1 MEEDKSKEEA
11 QIKDLLNKLKIL
23 KNGVIEERKKS
34 QGYLAR
40 MKEYEKVLQEKD
52 NEIEVITKEKFQLDK
67 ELKAEKAKKSKKTF
81 SFNSVMDKIFH
92 KEKFSKDKLN
102 KIQEENDKLRSAN
115 KEMEIKIKDE
125 ESLYEQEKFKFQAQ
139 LTLKANQL
147 KELQSELAQIEKE
160 KKEIAQREENM
171 RDKKLE
177 YDSNKSKYEEK
188 LFTERTKLTESNN
201 ELKITASLKEEINE
215 QIVKAEK
222 DYNGLK
228 KQLDDVTDQLR
239 EINNLSQPSNVTKR
253 EFKAKKIAKFSEV
266 IITIIFEKVPKTNQY
281 FIRVGDELNIKFT
294 SITSFAPNDK
304 SPNRFD
310 ITYMGEDGTDKKFS
324 FLIHER
330 LKESVTQWFN
340 DFLSEAFSNA

>member
-125 ESLYEQEKFKFQAQ
+125 ENLYEQEKFKFQAQ

-177 YDSNKSKYEEK
+177 YDSNKSK
-188 LFTERTKLTESNN
+188 
-201 ELKITASLKEEINE
+201 
-215 QIVKAEK
+215 
-222 DYNGLK
+222 
-228 KQLDDVTDQLR
+228 
-239 EINNLSQPSNVTKR
+239 
-253 EFKAKKIAKFSEV
+253 
-266 IITIIFEKVPKTNQY
+266 
-281 FIRVGDELNIKFT
+281 
-294 SITSFAPNDK
+294 
-304 SPNRFD
+304 
-310 ITYMGEDGTDKKFS
+310 
-324 FLIHER
+324 
-330 LKESVTQWFN
+330 
-340 DFLSEAFSNA
+340 